1 MLSRTVPLCT
11 RAAALA
17 RPATAPLHLALGQ
30 EGFQQSVTVFAA
42 VCKPVCRG
50 RVSMKSV
57 VSTWPES
64 GLGRLS
70 SWARPASLEAG
81 ERSERRGKPLLRL
94 LPCWW
99 KPEGELKPLRD
110 LDLLGLRG

>member
-17 RPATAPLHLALGQ
+17 PPTTAPLHLALGQ
-30 EGFQQSVTVFAA
+30 EGSA
-42 VCKPVCRG
+42 VCKPVCCL

-81 ERSERRGKPLLRL
+81 EESHCFRL

-110 LDLLGLRG
+110 LDLLGLKG